1 MNEELKSML
10 DQFNAANTELKNMKQ
25 KHDDELKAL
34 GEKSGA
40 DVAESKAAIG
50 ELKSALEA
58 QAEKQQKAMDDLVA
72 QMKRPGAQG
81 MGGERK
87 TLGQSF
93 IHEAKQYIDTD
104 TLLGKTLQMKDI
116 SGVAGSGGALVRP
129 DRDPTVYRSTG
140 GMRQLRI
147 ADLIPSIPTASN
159 AVEIMRL
166 ADAGGPATPQGAA
179 ETGIGGGE
187 FSTKTNVDM
196 EWELVTVKIPTIAVH
211 TRASRQVL
219 ADAPMLQGI
228 IDGELTYKL
237 QLESDN
243 QLLNGDGTGQNLTG
257 LLVDAGINS
266 VGEIE
271 TGTTAA
277 ELPGAMIDHIRAA
290 VTECQKDEYYN
301 INGLVLNPVDWQ
313 TLETAKATDG
323 HYLLV
328 AFAATSPETPSI
340 WRIPVIVTN
349 AMPESSFLLGD
360 WNLGA
365 QLYRREGVGV
375 RVSESHDVNFTQN
388 AVQILAEERYGL
400 GISRP
405 KAYCKGLFT
414 VASA

>member
-1 MNEELKSML
+1 MDTEMKSLL
-10 DQFNAANTELKNMKQ
+10 DSFNAANTELKNMKE
-25 KHDDELKAL
+25 KHDAELKAL
-34 GEKSGA
+34 SEKSGEA
-40 DVAESKAAIG
+40 AAESKAAVD

-72 QMKRPGAQG
+72 QMKRPGSQG
-81 MGGERK
+81 MGGESK
-87 TLGQSF
+87 SLGHAF
-93 IHEAKQYIDTD
+93 ISEAKQFIESD
-104 TLLGKTLQMKDI
+104 TLLGKSIQIKDI

-129 DRDPTVYRSTG
+129 DRDPTVYRSIG

-166 ADAGGPATPQGAA
+166 ADAGGPAAPQGPA

-187 FSTKTNVDM
+187 LAEKTKVDM

-219 ADAPMLQGI
+219 SDAPMMQSM

-237 QLESDN
+237 QLESDD

-257 LLVDAGINS
+257 LLVDSSVNS
-266 VGEIE
+266 VGEIA
-271 TGTTAA
+271 TGTTAD
-277 ELPGAMIDHIRAA
+277 ELPAAMIDHIRAA
-290 VTECQKDEYYN
+290 VTECQINEYYN

-328 AFAATSPETPSI
+328 AFAATSPETPSV

-375 RVSESHDVNFTQN
+375 RVSESHNDNFTKN

-414 VASA
+414 VAEE

>member
-1 MNEELKSML
+1 
-10 DQFNAANTELKNMKQ
+10 
-25 KHDDELKAL
+25 
-34 GEKSGA
+34 
-40 DVAESKAAIG
+40 
-50 ELKSALEA
+50 
-58 QAEKQQKAMDDLVA
+58 
-72 QMKRPGAQG
+72 
-81 MGGERK
+81 
-87 TLGQSF
+87 
-93 IHEAKQYIDTD
+93 
-104 TLLGKTLQMKDI
+104 
-116 SGVAGSGGALVRP
+116 
-129 DRDPTVYRSTG
+129 
-140 GMRQLRI
+140 
-147 ADLIPSIPTASN
+147 
-159 AVEIMRL
+159 
-166 ADAGGPATPQGAA
+166 
-179 ETGIGGGE
+179 
-187 FSTKTNVDM
+187 
-196 EWELVTVKIPTIAVH
+196 
-211 TRASRQVL
+211 
-219 ADAPMLQGI
+219 MLQGI

-290 VTECQKDEYYN
+290 VTECQKNEYYN